1 MSSEKEV
8 ATPGEKERMMS
19 TPSDHHSKR
28 IQEAFST
35 QAPTFEDPSLNQA
48 FTSGLEPLV
57 AAIAPGRDELCLDVA
72 AGTGHVSRA
81 LAPHVRAIVALD
93 AVDDMLVHGA
103 EQARASELRNIV
115 FQRGEALAL
124 PYPDEIFDLVVTRL
138 SLHHLS
144 DPRRAVAEMV
154 RVCRRGGR
162 VVLADLV
169 RDPEHPPPDELE
181 RIRDPSHL
189 RVLTG
194 EEISAA
200 LATAGATVVARDIE
214 VRERPL
220 EPWLEQSRT
229 PAAAAEQ
236 IRERLRQELAGG
248 PPTGLRPI
256 LREDTLYFVQL
267 WTTVTALCNG
277 ETSPKRNDALP
288 DVAAQ
293 EEPV

>member
-1 MSSEKEV
+1 
-8 ATPGEKERMMS
+8 MS
-19 TPSDHHSKR
+19 TPPDQHAKR
-28 IQEAFST
+28 IQEAFRS
-35 QAPTFEDPSLNQA
+35 QAATFEDPRLNQA

-57 AAIAPGRDELCLDVA
+57 AAIDPGKDELCLDVA

-93 AVDDMLVHGA
+93 AVEDMLVQGM
-103 EQARASELRNIV
+103 EQARTSGLGNIV

-124 PYPDEIFDLVVTRL
+124 PYPDETFDLVVTRL

-144 DPRRAVAEMV
+144 DPQRAVAEMV
-154 RVCRRGGR
+154 RVCRTGGR

-169 RDPEHPPPDELE
+169 RDPEAPPPDELE

-194 EEISAA
+194 DEISAA
-200 LATAGATVVARDIE
+200 LEMAGAAIVASDVE

-229 PAAAAEQ
+229 PAVAAAQ
-236 IRERLRQELAGG
+236 VRERLRQELAGG
-248 PPTGLRPI
+248 APTGLHPI
-256 LREDTLYFVQL
+256 LREDALHFVQL
-267 WTTVTALCNG
+267 WATVTALCNG
-277 ETSPKRNDALP
+277 GSNPDRNGALSDAAP
-288 DVAAQ
+288 GKESA
-293 EEPV
+293 

>member
-1 MSSEKEV
+1 MSMPPDQH
-8 ATPGEKERMMS
+8 A
-19 TPSDHHSKR
+19 KR
-28 IQEAFST
+28 IQEAFSS
-35 QAPTFEDPSLNQA
+35 QAPTFEDPRLNQA

-57 AAIAPGRDELCLDVA
+57 AAIDPGKDELCLDVA

-93 AVDDMLVHGA
+93 AVEDMLVQGM
-103 EQARASELRNIV
+103 EQARTSGLGNIV

-124 PYPDEIFDLVVTRL
+124 PYLDDTFDLVVTRL

-144 DPRRAVAEMV
+144 DPQRAVAEMV
-154 RVCRRGGR
+154 RVCRPGGR

-169 RDPEHPPPDELE
+169 RDPEAPPPDELE

-194 EEISAA
+194 DEISAA
-200 LATAGATVVARDIE
+200 LEMAGAAIVASDIE

-229 PAAAAEQ
+229 PAAAAAQ
-236 IRERLRQELAGG
+236 VRERLRQELAGG
-248 PPTGLRPI
+248 APTGLRPI
-256 LREDTLYFVQL
+256 LREDVLHFVQL
-267 WTTVTALCNG
+267 WATVTALCNG
-277 ETSPKRNDALP
+277 GSNRSGALSASTP
-288 DVAAQ
+288 RKESA
-293 EEPV
+293 

>member
-1 MSSEKEV
+1 
-8 ATPGEKERMMS
+8 MMS
-19 TPSDHHSKR
+19 MPPDQHAKR
-28 IQEAFST
+28 IQEAFSS
-35 QAPTFEDPSLNQA
+35 QAPTFEDPRLNQA

-57 AAIAPGRDELCLDVA
+57 AAIDPGKDELCLDVA

-93 AVDDMLVHGA
+93 AVEDMLVQGM
-103 EQARASELRNIV
+103 EQARTSGLGNIV

-124 PYPDEIFDLVVTRL
+124 PYLDDTFDLVVTRL

-144 DPRRAVAEMV
+144 DPQRAVAEMV
-154 RVCRRGGR
+154 RVCRPGGR

-169 RDPEHPPPDELE
+169 RDPEAPPPDELE

-194 EEISAA
+194 DEISAA
-200 LATAGATVVARDIE
+200 LEMAGAAIVASDIE

-229 PAAAAEQ
+229 PAAAAAQ
-236 IRERLRQELAGG
+236 VRERLRQELAGG
-248 PPTGLRPI
+248 APTGLRPI
-256 LREDTLYFVQL
+256 LREDVLHFVQL
-267 WTTVTALCNG
+267 WATVTALCNG
-277 ETSPKRNDALP
+277 GSNRSGALSASTP
-288 DVAAQ
+288 RKESA
-293 EEPV
+293 